1 MASGD
6 KDYILLDHGSGGGAT
21 HRLIREVFYSA
32 FEASGEGFLDSAI
45 LGTHSGPLAFTTDS
59 FVVDPIFF
67 PGGDLGSLAVHGT
80 VNDLAMVGARPL
92 YLACGFILEE
102 GLPLAD
108 LKRIV
113 FSMARAAK
121 EIGVKIVCGDTKVV
135 PKGKGDR
142 IFITTTGMGEI
153 LADPYPHP
161 RRIEP
166 GDEILL
172 SGPIGEHGLAVLSAR
187 ESLPL
192 KGLRSDSAPV
202 WPLVEALLKALGPAV
217 HALRDPTRGGLATTI
232 NELAQEA
239 KVEIELLESEIPV
252 RAEVRGGCEILGL
265 DPLYLACEGRFVAM
279 VAPGK
284 GEEALQVLK
293 ELPGGHEARLIGQ
306 VRKQTDRPLV
316 ILKTAIGGERIL
328 PVLTGEPLPRIC

>member
-1 MASGD
+1 MESGD
-6 KDYILLDHGSGGGAT
+6 KDYILLDHGSGGRAT

-32 FEASGEGFLDSAI
+32 FEVSGEGFLDSAV
-45 LGTHSGPLAFTTDS
+45 LNFSSGPLAFTTDG

-92 YLACGFILEE
+92 YLACSFILEE

-113 FSMARAAK
+113 LSMARAAK

-142 IFITTTGMGEI
+142 IFITTTGVGEI

-161 RRIEP
+161 RRIES
-166 GDEILL
+166 GDEILV
-172 SGPIGEHGLAVLSAR
+172 SGPIGEHGLAVISAR
-187 ESLPL
+187 EELPL

-202 WPLVEALLKALGPAV
+202 WPLVEALLNTLGPAV

-239 KVEIELLESEIPV
+239 RVEIELQESEIPV
-252 RAEVRGGCEILGL
+252 RPEVRGGCEILGL
-265 DPLYLACEGRFVAM
+265 DPLYLACEGRLVAV
-279 VAPGK
+279 VASGK
-284 GEEALQVLK
+284 GKEALEVLK
-293 ELPGGHEARLIGQ
+293 GLPGGQEARLIGY
-306 VRKQTDRPLV
+306 VRKTSARPLV
-316 ILKTAIGGERIL
+316 ILKTLLGGQRVL